1 MRELF
6 DSIREPSGSGKGA
19 VMILDKRIVA
29 RRFELSETARPGA
42 VIPFSIWLEL
52 KAKGED
58 LSQVGVSFPND
69 KDVVDLIPH
78 FADIPVIALSFP
90 TYRDGRAYSQARK
103 LSHLFGYR
111 GTLLAVGDVLRDQL
125 LYMSR
130 VGFNAFHLR
139 DDQDPTAALRAFSLF
154 SAFYQYPS

>member
-1 MRELF
+1 MRELL
-6 DSIREPSGSGKGA
+6 DAIREPSGAGKGP

-29 RRFELSETARPGA
+29 RRYELTETARPGA
-42 VIPFSIWLEL
+42 VIPYASWLDL
-52 KAKGED
+52 GAKGED
-58 LSQVGVSFPND
+58 LTLVGVSFPND
-69 KDVVDLIPH
+69 KDVAELVPH
-78 FADIPVIALSFP
+78 LASLPVIALSFP

-103 LSHLFGYR
+103 LSHLFGFR

-139 DDQDPTAALRAFSLF
+139 DDQDPVAALRAFSLF
-154 SAFYQYPS
+154 TSFYQYDS

>member
-6 DSIREPSGSGKGA
+6 DSIREPSGSGTGA

-29 RRFELSETARPGA
+29 RRYELSDSARPGA
-42 VIPFSIWLEL
+42 IVPFATWLEL
-52 KAKGED
+52 KTKGEE

-69 KDVVDLIPH
+69 KDVAALVPHLADL
-78 FADIPVIALSFP
+78 PVIALSFP
-90 TYRDGRAYSQARK
+90 NYRDGRAYSQARK

-139 DDQDPTAALRAFSLF
+139 DDQDPVAALRAFSLF